1 MKSGPLTIILQL
13 RRYRVKLS
21 SKYTSLKK
29 LSSYIKNGT
38 SIGVGGHHFARLPIT
53 LINEVLKKNPKN
65 LEFIA
70 WSGGLALELFL
81 QKKSINKINVCF
93 SSLDIFGLAPS
104 FRKVGEDKS
113 VPIVDWSALGL
124 IKALRAGQQN
134 LDSEIFQYPLGSDLP
149 NKTKFCKKF
158 IDPYTK
164 KLFAV
169 VPAIKID
176 NFLLHATRADEEG
189 NVEIHG
195 PRALDTIM
203 AGASKNIL
211 VTVDKIVS
219 KQTLIKEKKGNLISK
234 NFITAITECPFGAY
248 PTSSVPYYITDYEDL
263 GNAFEKK
270 PISIGHSFKKN
281 KNFLQQ
287 SNTLELNTFIAH
299 FKKRKNRISVD
310 GPITGD
316 EVMAYALSN
325 EYNNESLCSSGAVSP
340 LANVSYLFAKRN
352 HAPQLILTTMTYGH
366 HDVNFRPMTL
376 SFGEV
381 LDRKN
386 CVNFWGGDDSYSIYY
401 QNGQITHEVI
411 GCAQIDKY
419 GDVNNIEIKKK
430 KGGVLRLPGQGGMA
444 DVANLHQN
452 FICYVTK
459 HSKLSFVEKVDY
471 VSAGRGLFKDKERI
485 DAGLKPGFVKIFTNL
500 CVFEKNKKTNLLEVI
515 SIHKGVAKK
524 EIEENTGF
532 KIKYN
537 KKCKVTPSPSKKE
550 LKILREEVDPLNI
563 RKLEFVSGKERMNL
577 FKEILDKEKL
587 LIKSLKKEK
596 L

>member
-1 MKSGPLTIILQL
+1 M
-13 RRYRVKLS
+13 KLS
-21 SKYTSLKK
+21 SKYTTLNK
-29 LSSYIKNGT
+29 LSSYVKNGT
-38 SIGVGGHHFARLPIT
+38 SIGVGGHHFARLPIA

-81 QKKSINKINVCF
+81 QKKSINKINICF

-113 VPIVDWSALGL
+113 IPIVDWSALGL

-134 LDSEIFQYPLGSDLP
+134 LDSEIFQYPLGSDLA

-158 IDPYTK
+158 IDPYSK

-169 VPAIKID
+169 VPAIKVD

-219 KQTLIKEKKGNLISK
+219 KKTLIKEKRGNLISK
-234 NFITAITECPFGAY
+234 NFITAITEYPFGAY

-263 GNAFEKK
+263 GKAFEKK
-270 PISIGHSFKKN
+270 PISIGHNLKKN
-281 KNFLQQ
+281 KSFLQK
-287 SNTLELNTFIAH
+287 SNTLETNTFINH
-299 FKKRKNRISVD
+299 FKKSKNRISQD

-316 EVMAYALSN
+316 EVMTYALSK

-340 LANVSYLFAKRN
+340 LANVSYLFAKKN
-352 HAPQLILTTMTYGH
+352 HASKLILTTMTYGH

-386 CVNFWGGDDSYSIYY
+386 CVNYWGGDDSYSIYY

-430 KGGVLRLPGQGGMA
+430 RGGVLRLPGQGGMA

-452 FICYVTK
+452 FICYITK

-471 VSAGRGLFKDKERI
+471 VSAGRGLLKDKERI

-500 CVFEKNKKTNLLEVI
+500 CVFEKNKKTNLLEII
-515 SIHKGVAKK
+515 SIHKGVTKQ
-524 EIEENTGF
+524 EIEANTGF

-537 KKCKVTPSPSKKE
+537 KKCKVTLSPSKKE
-550 LKILREEVDPLNI
+550 LKVLRQEVDPLNI
-563 RKLEFVSGKERMNL
+563 RKLEFVSGKERMSL
-577 FKEILDKEKL
+577 FNDILDKEKL
-587 LIKSLKKEK
+587 LIKK